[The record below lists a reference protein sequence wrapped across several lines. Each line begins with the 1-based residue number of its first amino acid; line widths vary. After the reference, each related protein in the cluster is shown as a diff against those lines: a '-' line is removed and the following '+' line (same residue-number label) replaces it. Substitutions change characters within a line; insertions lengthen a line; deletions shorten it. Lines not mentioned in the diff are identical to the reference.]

1 MTYVPATTL
10 ESSQLPPSVVV
21 YSRGL
26 FTETI
31 DQLIP
36 SGLKD
41 IWDYKQFCVHK
52 LPDFGSAIPRLELF
66 TFGREDGAPF
76 QSIPVD
82 EYGDFRDMKSLGL
95 DDIAEDIK
103 ALAFLAAESYVSN
116 VKNAFIKGGRSTK
129 YSQTRL
135 CFTDWKD
142 EFKVNVCAHGDGLC
156 PDSSP
161 AGWCAYRYRFA
172 ATKI

>member
-1 MTYVPATTL
+1 MTFVPAT
-10 ESSQLPPSVVV
+10 EIEPNQLPQSVVV
-21 YSRGL
+21 YSQRL

-31 DQLIP
+31 DKLIP

-41 IWDYKQFCVHK
+41 IWDDRQFYVQK
-52 LPDFGSAIPRLELF
+52 LPDFGTISRLELF
-66 TFGREDGAPF
+66 TCGREDGVT
-76 QSIPVD
+76 SIPID
-82 EYGDFRDMKSLGL
+82 EYADFRDIKSLGL

-116 VKNAFIKGGRSTK
+116 VKNAFIKGGRLTK
-129 YSQTRL
+129 YSQTHL

>member
-1 MTYVPATTL
+1 MTNAPATRL
-10 ESSQLPPSVVV
+10 EQDQIPQSVVV
-21 YSRGL
+21 DSQRL
-26 FTETI
+26 FAETI
-31 DQLIP
+31 DKLIP

-41 IWDYKQFCVHK
+41 IWDDRQFYVQK
-52 LPDFGSAIPRLELF
+52 LPDFGTVSRLGLF
-66 TFGREDGAPF
+66 TFGREDGVTR
-76 QSIPVD
+76 IPID
-82 EYGDFRDMKSLGL
+82 EYGDFRYIKSLGL

-116 VKNAFIKGGRSTK
+116 VKNAFIKGGRLTK